1 MADCAEAA
9 NAEGNALFGARAYA
23 EAVEAYSRA
32 IDHGGDFAGDR
43 LAAYYSNRA
52 AARLRTEHHEFAA
65 HDATLALELRPRWW
79 KPQLRRAL
87 ALEALG
93 RADDAVA
100 DARELLAGAPPATA
114 ACEASALLRRAQ
126 SAALAVGAEE
136 QRLHNSSHTM
146 RLNFAAP
153 LPASLAVGVWATLA
167 VHAVNEMG
175 LFARA
180 ADFSG
185 AVRLRALPL
194 PLPPAQSGDGSLKLE
209 IRAARAHAPR
219 HGGVLRLRRGRAV
232 ADVRLRR
239 RGAPPADG
247 RAAATRVVLLAELD
261 DGVGAG
267 CHVTS
272 LGCVSLP
279 MRIEL
284 STGVRDADA
293 GGGGG
298 GDEDGPG
305 AAADGVTLTAEAL
318 SALCALDDGSV
329 ACYRPVHLHGG
340 AQPLLLAE
348 SSRGICARVWDS
360 GLVFARWVTHHR
372 HALRLD
378 GAHAIELGAGVGT
391 SGLAAAVCGAR
402 VLLTDVADALPLLDA
417 NARANAPLCAHTP
430 RVGELCWGGEA
441 AHVHDAMARAWGS
454 ARPDIVL
461 ASDVVYDPEGY
472 GPLLATLRVLG
483 GGCDVRLIVAH
494 RSRHPDEAHFW
505 EAAAKHFEVRVLL
518 GAPFLPLG
526 ASAGARA
533 FGATDEAAA
542 PAPAPAGSA
551 DVRVLELVALHGT

>member
-1 MADCAEAA
+1 M
-9 NAEGNALFGARAYA
+9 F
-23 EAVEAYSRA
+23 
-32 IDHGGDFAGDR
+32 
-43 LAAYYSNRA
+43 
-52 AARLRTEHHEFAA
+52 
-65 HDATLALELRPRWW
+65 
-79 KPQLRRAL
+79 
-87 ALEALG
+87 
-93 RADDAVA
+93 
-100 DARELLAGAPPATA
+100 
-114 ACEASALLRRAQ
+114 
-126 SAALAVGAEE
+126 SAALPGGAI
-136 QRLHNSSHTM
+136 
-146 RLNFAAP
+146 
-153 LPASLAVGVWATLA
+153 
-167 VHAVNEMG
+167 
-175 LFARA
+175 
-180 ADFSG
+180 SG
-185 AVRLRALPL
+185 ADAV
-194 PLPPAQSGDGSLKLE
+194 
-209 IRAARAHAPR
+209 PR
-219 HGGVLRLRRGRAV
+219 GPGGAG
-232 ADVRLRR
+232 
-239 RGAPPADG
+239 G
-247 RAAATRVVLLAELD
+247 AAATRVVLLAELD

-298 GDEDGPG
+298 DEDWPG
-305 AAADGVTLTAEAL
+305 AAADGVTLTADAL

-340 AQPLLLAE
+340 ARPLLLDE
-348 SSRGICARVWDS
+348 SSRGYCARVWVS

-378 GAHAIELGAGVGT
+378 GAHAIELGAGVGI

-441 AHVHDAMARAWGS
+441 AHVHDAMARAWGG